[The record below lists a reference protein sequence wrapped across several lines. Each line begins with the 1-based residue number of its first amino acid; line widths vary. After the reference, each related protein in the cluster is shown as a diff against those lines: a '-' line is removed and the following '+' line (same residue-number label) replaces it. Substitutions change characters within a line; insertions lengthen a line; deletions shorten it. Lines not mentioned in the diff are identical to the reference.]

1 MASQRRRKRACSP
14 RGAWSALASLRPGS
28 LQITA
33 VREDNGELI
42 TATAAKAL
50 RTPGLPPHI
59 RTAALVLGAAGWMQV
74 SEAHIV
80 RLKLDLGDLNC
91 KFFKIIFAIPFSYVS

>member
-1 MASQRRRKRACSP
+1 MP
-14 RGAWSALASLRPGS
+14 RVLGILSLS
-28 LQITA
+28 
-33 VREDNGELI
+33 LI

-74 SEAHIV
+74 RES
-80 RLKLDLGDLNC
+80 
-91 KFFKIIFAIPFSYVS
+91 KFLSVEINLSVE

>member
-1 MASQRRRKRACSP
+1 MP
-14 RGAWSALASLRPGS
+14 RVLGILSLS
-28 LQITA
+28 
-33 VREDNGELI
+33 LI

-74 SEAHIV
+74 REST
-80 RLKLDLGDLNC
+80 
-91 KFFKIIFAIPFSYVS
+91 FFSVEINLSVE

>member
-1 MASQRRRKRACSP
+1 ML
-14 RGAWSALASLRPGS
+14 GILSLS
-28 LQITA
+28 
-33 VREDNGELI
+33 LI

-74 SEAHIV
+74 REWSFFLSVVNDLMI
-80 RLKLDLGDLNC
+80 LKLHILVKYRIKSTQNLKQAPTQANL
-91 KFFKIIFAIPFSYVS
+91 FNIQNTF

>member
-1 MASQRRRKRACSP
+1 MP
-14 RGAWSALASLRPGS
+14 RVLGILSLS
-28 LQITA
+28 
-33 VREDNGELI
+33 LI

-74 SEAHIV
+74 RESTFFLSKSTLVLNDFMIFKLAHT
-80 RLKLDLGDLNC
+80 
-91 KFFKIIFAIPFSYVS
+91 KFISWSN